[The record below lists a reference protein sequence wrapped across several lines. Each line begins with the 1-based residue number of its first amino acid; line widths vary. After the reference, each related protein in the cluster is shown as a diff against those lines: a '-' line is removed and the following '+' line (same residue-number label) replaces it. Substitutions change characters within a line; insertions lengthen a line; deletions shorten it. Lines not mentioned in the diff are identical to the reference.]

1 MVGILGAPSNRVHP
15 VLDNNHPAILSMA
28 SSVRWSSM
36 RIYDYALGFFLVALS
51 LITLISVVL
60 GAVHMILF
68 IVRRRKK

>member
-1 MVGILGAPSNRVHP
+1 
-15 VLDNNHPAILSMA
+15 
-28 SSVRWSSM
+28 M